1 MIKKMLIN
9 AQDPEELR
17 VAIVEDGRLEFFYV
31 ETAAREQTRANI
43 YKGVVVNVEPSLQA
57 AFVDYG
63 QPRHGF
69 LQIGD
74 LSPELMP
81 QGWEP
86 GQEMPPIKKVL
97 RKGQQ
102 ILVQVVKEQTGN
114 KGAALTTNLSLPG
127 QSLVLTVGRESFGVS
142 RQIASDSERSRLKKI
157 LGELK
162 LPDTHGIIARTA
174 AEGRS
179 KKDIQSEARL
189 LMRLWKDLVKRAK
202 SASAPSLIHKEDDL
216 ALRSVRDFFTSDVS
230 EILVDDPEV
239 YERVERFL
247 GLVNPRRKNAVKLYR
262 GGRPILNK
270 YEIEQQLQTIY
281 QPTVRL
287 PSGGSIV
294 IQPTEALVSVDVNSG
309 KSNKGK
315 ELEETALN
323 VNLEA
328 AVEVARQLRL
338 RDLGGLVVIDFIDMR
353 DRKHQRAVR
362 NKLKEE
368 LKKDKARTTVGP
380 VSRFGLIEMSRQ
392 RIRPPVDFGATRTC
406 PHCQGRGVLRSVEA
420 AGRAALREL
429 ERRLSGMAGQGL
441 KVSLPPETAHYL
453 VNNKRSDLAR
463 MEVRAGACLEVVED
477 CSLPADE
484 MRVEKLA
491 SRWPLPEC
499 PAGAPVPAAKP
510 VAEPEE
516 GKKEARKEVKK
527 ETPKSS
533 GKKRS
538 RRRRSGASRR
548 RSRSRSASSPGAE
561 KKSAQGGGEQSRKMA
576 AE

>member
-43 YKGVVVNVEPSLQA
+43 YKGVVVNLEPSLQA

-69 LQIGD
+69 LQVSD

-86 GQEMPPIKKVL
+86 GQELPSIKKIL

-102 ILVQVVKEQTGN
+102 ILVQVVKEQTGS

-142 RQIASDSERSRLKKI
+142 RQIASESERGRLKKI

-162 LPDTHGIIARTA
+162 LPETHGIIARTA

-189 LMRLWKDLVKRAK
+189 LLRLWKDLVKRAS
-202 SASAPSLIHKEDDL
+202 SAGAPSLIHKEDDL

-315 ELEETALN
+315 ELEETALT

-328 AVEVARQLRL
+328 AAEVARQLRL

-353 DRKHQRAVR
+353 ERKHQRAVR

-392 RIRPPVDFGATRTC
+392 RIRPPVDFGATRSC

-429 ERRLSGMAGQGL
+429 ERRVSGLAGSGL
-441 KVSLPPETAHYL
+441 RVALPPETAHYL
-453 VNNKRSDLAR
+453 VNNKRAELSRLEAR
-463 MEVRAGACLEVVED
+463 SGACLEVVED
-477 CSLPADE
+477 CSLPADD
-484 MRVEKLA
+484 MRVERLA
-491 SRWPLPEC
+491 SRWPLPEG
-499 PAGAPVPAAKP
+499 PAGTPPPAARP
-510 VAEPEE
+510 ALEPEPE
-516 GKKEARKEVKK
+516 QRPCPKEAKKEPA
-527 ETPKSS
+527 KSS

-538 RRRRSGASRR
+538 RRRRSGAARR
-548 RSRSRSASSPGAE
+548 RSRSRTPAGANGQSRAAAS
-561 KKSAQGGGEQSRKMA
+561 GGEQSRKMA
-576 AE
+576 GK